1 MQYQVPQFIDTEDKI
16 AGPFTIRQ
24 FIYICVTAGAIFVLY
39 FIFQSFIFMF
49 FALLVGGAG
58 VSLAFVKING
68 QPLSKLAVLGF
79 LFYWNPQLY
88 LWQPDKPELPK
99 TPETMSQVDGKI
111 NLQSIISGTSLKK
124 AWQYVET
131 GSKPEAKQLKADTGP
146 VSHFEVFRQVT
157 GELRAAHR
165 VDFTA

>member
-39 FIFQSFIFMF
+39 LVFQSIIFIF

-58 VSLAFVKING
+58 VGLAFIKVNG
-68 QPLSKLAVLGF
+68 QPLSKLALLGF
-79 LFYWNPQLY
+79 SFYWNPQLY
-88 LWQPDKPELPK
+88 LWLPERPQLPK
-99 TPETMSQVDGKI
+99 TAETMSQVSSGA
-111 NLQSIISGTSLKK
+111 NLESIISGTTLKK

-131 GSKPEAKQLKADTGP
+131 GSKPEPQQLKADQGP
-146 VSHFEVFRQVT
+146 ATRFEVFRQVT